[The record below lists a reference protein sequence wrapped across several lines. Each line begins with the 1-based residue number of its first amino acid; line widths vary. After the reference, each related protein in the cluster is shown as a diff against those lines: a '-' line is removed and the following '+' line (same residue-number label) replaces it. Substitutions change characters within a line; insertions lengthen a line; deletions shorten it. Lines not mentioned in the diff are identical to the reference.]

1 MIWKTTVSKTE
12 QAVSK
17 FAFGKIGNW
26 SNKKQLDYKDKEYKS
41 SLAE

>member
-1 MIWKTTVSKTE
+1 MKNYSFKDRTSSF
-12 QAVSK
+12 QK

-26 SNKKQLDYKDKEYKS
+26 SNKKQLDYKDEEYKS